1 MTSEKAAK
9 LKAAKLKA
17 AKLKA
22 AKLKAAKLK
31 AAKLKAR
38 KAKAA
43 KAIPVARR
51 RRSRIEIKERE
62 DEPFHWRELFTWKG
76 IKRNSSFL
84 VSLLLHMCVLLFL
97 SLLVVRNGI
106 GDSTL
111 FLDVAEAPA
120 AADEDMLA
128 DLAMD
133 TVEFNDVEIEDS
145 PLSELL
151 EDALEKEEAEKDAL
165 EVEDLTQND
174 GPLGWWCTIGSQVA
188 RRRQIGNVL
197 WDLSLIH
204 I

>member
-1 MTSEKAAK
+1 MCIRDSLQQALPQPTVTSEKAAK

-120 AADEDMLA
+120 AACL
-128 DLAMD
+128 LY
-133 TVEFNDVEIEDS
+133 TS
-145 PLSELL
+145 PS
-151 EDALEKEEAEKDAL
+151 
-165 EVEDLTQND
+165 
-174 GPLGWWCTIGSQVA
+174 P
-188 RRRQIGNVL
+188 R
-197 WDLSLIH
+197 DLSTSRMPSSA
-204 I
+204 